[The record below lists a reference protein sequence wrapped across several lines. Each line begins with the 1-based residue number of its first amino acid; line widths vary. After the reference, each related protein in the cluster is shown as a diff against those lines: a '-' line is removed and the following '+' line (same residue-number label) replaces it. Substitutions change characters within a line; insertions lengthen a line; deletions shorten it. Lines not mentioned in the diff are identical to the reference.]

1 MCGIAGLISTAAIDD
16 RAVARLIR
24 PIAHRGPDDEGIWV
38 DAEAGVGLGHRRLA
52 IVDLSPAGHQPM
64 LSADGRFVLTFNGEI
79 YNHADLR
86 RALEAQGAVPEGGW
100 RGHSDTE
107 VFLHGIV
114 TWGLVETLRRS
125 AGMFA
130 FAVWDRKARTLALVR
145 DRFGEKPL
153 YYGWSGRDFLFGS
166 ELKALRAH
174 PRFDNAIDRRALGQF
189 ASRTYIPAPLS
200 IYQRVFKLPPGC
212 ILTLD
217 HEAAARPLDE
227 PPVEG
232 ASAGGLALERYW
244 SHREVVR
251 RGLDQPIADERE
263 ALEELERI
271 LATAIRG
278 QSMADVPVG
287 AFLSGGV
294 DSSTICGLYQKYSSV
309 PVRTFSIGFEEAG
322 YDEAKAAKRVAQHL
336 GTVHDERYVTV
347 REARDV
353 IPLLPGMYDE
363 PFADSSQIPTH
374 LVSRFAREQV
384 TVALT
389 GDGGDE
395 LFAGYNRHFAAP
407 RLWRQLQKVPQP
419 LRAATGSPLSRVPS
433 QFWSGMAGLFPGRR
447 PPHLGGK
454 LQKAFRLAAS
464 AGSFDEVY
472 CSFLDE
478 WSQEPSPVIGADP
491 AGAAFDLA
499 VGGDAPDAVRMMY
512 CDSVSYLPDDILA
525 KVDRAAM
532 AVALETRV
540 PFLDHRVAELAA
552 RIPLALKIRGGRGK
566 QVLRQL
572 LDTLVPRELIE
583 RPKAGFAIPVGAWIK
598 GPLRHWAEDL
608 LEPGAMRADGWLD
621 PDVVQRRWH
630 DHVSGRRDSTAAI
643 WAILMFQAWLRA
655 HRAAAAAAA

>member
-1 MCGIAGLISTAAIDD
+1 MCGIAGLISTAAVDD

-24 PIAHRGPDDEGIWV
+24 PIAHRGPDDDGIWL

-64 LSADGRFVLTFNGEI
+64 LSADGRLVLTFNGEI

-86 RALEAQGAVPEGGW
+86 GALEAQGAVPEGGW

-114 TWGLVETLRRS
+114 TWGLAETLRRS

-153 YYGWSGRDFLFGS
+153 YYGWAGRDFLFGS

-217 HEAAARPLDE
+217 REAAARPLDE
-227 PPVEG
+227 PPAEG
-232 ASAGGLALERYW
+232 TSAGGLALDRYW

-263 ALEELERI
+263 ALAELEQV

-287 AFLSGGV
+287 AFLSGGI
-294 DSSTICGLYQKYSSV
+294 DSSTICGLYQKYSNV

-395 LFAGYNRHFAAP
+395 LFAGYNRHFVAP

-447 PPHLGGK
+447 QPHLGGK

-566 QVLRQL
+566 QVLRRL
-572 LDTLVPRELIE
+572 LDTLVPRDLIE

-598 GPLRHWAEDL
+598 GPLRHWAEEL

-630 DHVSGRRDSTAAI
+630 DHLSGRRDSTPAI

-655 HRAAAAAAA
+655 QRSAAAEAA